1 MKHEL
6 LHYFQGHL
14 IHVVTPHGLGEIIGN
29 HLDTGRIAMWA
40 LKIMRL
46 HIMYVPQTAIK
57 SQALAD
63 FVAEWTETQ
72 QPPTIVTREH
82 WSMYFDDSFTLNEV
96 GGSVILISP
105 KGDRLIYVIL
115 LHFRIA
121 NNVVEYEALINGL
134 RITAERGVQ
143 RLYIHGD
150 SELIVNQVMG
160 ESNCYA
166 PPPAWQHTIRM

>member
-82 WSMYFDDSFTLNEV
+82 WSMYFHDSFTLNEV
-96 GGSVILISP
+96 GGKRHSNLSQ
-105 KGDRLIYVIL
+105 GRST
-115 LHFRIA
+115 H
-121 NNVVEYEALINGL
+121 L
-134 RITAERGVQ
+134 R
-143 RLYIHGD
+143 D
-150 SELIVNQVMG
+150 STTFSHSKQCGGI
-160 ESNCYA
+160 
-166 PPPAWQHTIRM
+166 